1 MDRSNKGLAQ
11 NTGFVLAAE
20 LLVQATRA
28 VTVFVLLDVFDPEEF
43 AAYAAI
49 LALTTLLGPVSQ
61 WGMNHVGVR
70 AIARDVPFADTW
82 AKVTSSVAVGG
93 VLGTAVAVIIA
104 WLIYDVPLA
113 IVWAFGLAQ
122 LVGFGTAQAAT
133 LMTEAHHRSDIGLR
147 INIAGG
153 VVRIGLLV
161 LFVGLGFDRLE
172 QWALFLLIG
181 MLVWGAVSAIQ
192 VSRAFGGRF
201 RLAAPTRED
210 LGHGFGFVFVL
221 TSASGQTDIDKVVL
235 EANGLSNDLANYSP
249 GYRIAELTTVPLIA
263 LVRATYAEFFRRGKT
278 TITEAMSFA
287 KGLTVIATGYGALA
301 GVGLLLFAPLV
312 NIVIDEAKLPDTV
325 NAVRWLAFIPIVKG
339 LQYFPGNALTGSDHH
354 KVRSWI
360 IFITAAVNLI
370 GNLIFIPGNGWRAA
384 AVTTLVSEVLFA
396 VLLWAAAIYL
406 SSKEEAAL
414 ETG

>member
-161 LFVGLGFDRLE
+161 LFVGLGFCLLYTSPSPRDR
-172 QWALFLLIG
+172 G
-181 MLVWGAVSAIQ
+181 
-192 VSRAFGGRF
+192 
-201 RLAAPTRED
+201 
-210 LGHGFGFVFVL
+210 
-221 TSASGQTDIDKVVL
+221 
-235 EANGLSNDLANYSP
+235 
-249 GYRIAELTTVPLIA
+249 
-263 LVRATYAEFFRRGKT
+263 
-278 TITEAMSFA
+278 
-287 KGLTVIATGYGALA
+287 
-301 GVGLLLFAPLV
+301 
-312 NIVIDEAKLPDTV
+312 
-325 NAVRWLAFIPIVKG
+325 
-339 LQYFPGNALTGSDHH
+339 
-354 KVRSWI
+354 
-360 IFITAAVNLI
+360 
-370 GNLIFIPGNGWRAA
+370 
-384 AVTTLVSEVLFA
+384 
-396 VLLWAAAIYL
+396 
-406 SSKEEAAL
+406 
-414 ETG
+414 